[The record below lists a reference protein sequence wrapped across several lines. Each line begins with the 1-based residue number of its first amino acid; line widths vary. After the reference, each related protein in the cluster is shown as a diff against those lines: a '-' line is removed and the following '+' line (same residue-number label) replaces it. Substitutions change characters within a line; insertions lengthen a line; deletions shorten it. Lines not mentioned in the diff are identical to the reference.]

1 MCFSTS
7 SFILLTRC
15 AEPDSRRAC
24 HCVQRLS
31 VPSTL
36 QKRRKFGVALCT
48 WNGARGLLKYERR
61 GAELLVLH
69 VPRAICCSISGN
81 APEWRY
87 LAPHLPLP
95 WFWGFWPDCHLH
107 FSKPSKL
114 LLPLSLSL
122 PILPWCVKSGYR
134 KRESIDA
141 PAAAF
146 LFPSLVERGLGA
158 SCWRGKTPAPRADC
172 PIGHTQLQPVT
183 GRGTDS
189 DSCPSPLPSLS
200 RALGQPAER
209 HTPDNVIQGSRRAEW
224 VPSGR
229 KPELSVTTVSPD
241 ASQLPLHHPASV
253 SARRRVSHRSP

>member
-1 MCFSTS
+1 MFRGPSAAQSPATRQSGGTWLLIFLCLGFGGSGQIATCTS
-7 SFILLTRC
+7 ANLLSF
-15 AEPDSRRAC
+15 
-24 HCVQRLS
+24 
-31 VPSTL
+31 
-36 QKRRKFGVALCT
+36 
-48 WNGARGLLKYERR
+48 
-61 GAELLVLH
+61 
-69 VPRAICCSISGN
+69 CC
-81 APEWRY
+81 
-87 LAPHLPLP
+87 
-95 WFWGFWPDCHLH
+95 
-107 FSKPSKL
+107 
-114 LLPLSLSL
+114 LSLSL